1 MKTAPRHARPFAEW
15 LHEQRNGHA
24 AVELSEALNELIE
37 AVAEYGKGGSLT
49 FTVKVSPASKGD
61 VVSVLVTDTIT
72 VKAPEG
78 ERPQSVFFVDSDA
91 NLTRQNPM
99 SPSLPLREVPRSDD
113 DESLREAR

>member
-24 AVELSEALNELIE
+24 AVELSEAFNELIE
-37 AVAEYGKGGSLT
+37 AVAQFGKGGSLT
-49 FTVKVSPASKGD
+49 FTVKVSPAGRAD
-61 VVSVLVTDTIT
+61 VVSVTVTDSIT
-72 VKAPEG
+72 LKPPTG
-78 ERPQSVFFVDSDA
+78 EQAQSTFFVDSQS

-113 DESLREAR
+113 DELREAR